1 MDGSYPT
8 NCGGARFN
16 DSIPEQAIGMPV
28 MTTCASSLPPSLP
41 PSLLPSLSS
50 FLSSSLS
57 SALFFAAVVAKLRS
71 DLTYIPPSLPPYLP
85 TYLPTYL
92 PPSDWPNFQ
101 YDVED
106 GGELY
111 DNLWEHEW

>member
-1 MDGSYPT
+1 
-8 NCGGARFN
+8 
-16 DSIPEQAIGMPV
+16 
-28 MTTCASSLPPSLP
+28 
-41 PSLLPSLSS
+41 
-50 FLSSSLS
+50 
-57 SALFFAAVVAKLRS
+57 
-71 DLTYIPPSLPPYLP
+71 LTYIPPSLPPYLP